1 MKKILFA
8 MIVILLMQSCITEY
22 RSCPTNDKRY
32 FQKMEGAKKQHYKFN
47 KPY

>member
-22 RSCPTNDKRY
+22 HSCPTNDKHY
-32 FQKMEGAKKQHYKFN
+32 FQKMEGSKKQHYKFN

>member
-8 MIVILLMQSCITEY
+8 MIVTLSFASCVTEY
-22 RSCPTNDKRY
+22 HNCPTNDKRY
-32 FQKMEGAKKQHYKFN
+32 FQKIEGSKKPHYKFN